1 MPELHP
7 DHSGRDRVT
16 VAGGKAHARR
26 KDKVRGVW
34 ISFVGRIVA
43 QIIGALA
50 SVVLGI
56 FILQQYQ
63 ERQSREKASASEPR
77 AQAPVRAPGQQAI
90 AVLPLDNFSPD
101 PNDAYFAAGMTEVL
115 ISDLAQLKDWTV
127 VSRTSTQVYRE
138 TTKSISQIAA
148 ELGADLLVEGSVLK
162 AGDRVRV
169 VIQLIDGKS
178 DAHLFARTYDRAV
191 KDVLTLHAEL
201 AAEIA
206 KSLKA
211 AIPAEHES
219 RLNAR
224 AAFEPAVY
232 DLYLR
237 GRHAWNMRT
246 PEGLARAVALFTEA
260 TRREPDFAL
269 AHVGLADAHLMG
281 GSSAAGSTDARE
293 RYAQARA
300 SAERAIALAS
310 HMAEAHTALGGVQ
323 FFGERDYD
331 AAERSFKRAIELNP
345 NYPIAHE
352 WYAVLMSERGRDAEA
367 RKEIDAAL
375 KLDPMEATM
384 HQANGLV
391 HYHARRFKE
400 AIAAE
405 RRALEI
411 RPQLPLAQVLLLKA
425 QVLDGDA
432 PGAVGACAAARV
444 IASADSELVAVC
456 GIAAARAGDQRAAA
470 FRRALENMQP
480 RPDTALLQL
489 YAATGELDRA
499 WSTHQSLRGRNNLPP
514 NLTFDPLFEEL
525 RNDPRYAGSAR

>member
-1 MPELHP
+1 MPELH
-7 DHSGRDRVT
+7 RDDAGGDDVT
-16 VAGGKAHARR
+16 VVGGKAHVRR
-26 KDKVRGVW
+26 RDKVRGVW

-43 QIIGALA
+43 QIIGAIA

-63 ERQSREKASASEPR
+63 ERQSRETANAPR
-77 AQAPVRAPGQQAI
+77 APAPMRAPGVQAI

-115 ISDLAQLKDWTV
+115 ISDLAQLKGWSV
-127 VSRTSTQVYRE
+127 VSRTSTEVYRE
-138 TTKSISQIAA
+138 TTKSISQIAS
-148 ELGADLLVEGSVLK
+148 ELNANLLVEGSVLK

-169 VIQLIDGKS
+169 VIQLIDGKT
-178 DAHLFARTYDRAV
+178 DEHLFARTYDRAV

-224 AAFEPAVY
+224 AAFDPAVY

-237 GRHAWNMRT
+237 GRHAWNLRT
-246 PEGLARAVALFTEA
+246 PEGLSRAVALFTEA
-260 TRREPDFAL
+260 TTREPDFAL

-281 GSSAAGSTDARE
+281 GSSATGASDARG

-300 SAERAIALAS
+300 SAERAIGLAS

-323 FFGERDYD
+323 FFGERDYE
-331 AAERSFKRAIELNP
+331 AAEDSFKRAIELNS

-352 WYAVLMSERGRDAEA
+352 WYAVLLSERGRDGEA
-367 RKEIDAAL
+367 RKEIAAAL

-384 HQANGLV
+384 HQASGLV
-391 HYHARRFKE
+391 HYHARRFQE

-425 QVLDGDA
+425 QVLSGDA
-432 PGAVGACAAARV
+432 AGALRACADAK
-444 IASADSELVAVC
+444 IITSADSELVAVC
-456 GIAAARAGDQRAAA
+456 AIAAARAGDQRAAA
-470 FRRALENMQP
+470 FRRSLENMRP

-525 RNDPRYAGSAR
+525 RSDPRYAGSAR